1 MQSDREATANESK
14 ARKEKNSLMQIF
26 LGHPVGAAHLSD
38 QCFRDT
44 RNI

>member
-1 MQSDREATANESK
+1 MQSEREATANESK
-14 ARKEKNSLMQIF
+14 ATKEKKPLMQIF
-26 LGHPVGAAHLSD
+26 LGHPVGAAQLSD